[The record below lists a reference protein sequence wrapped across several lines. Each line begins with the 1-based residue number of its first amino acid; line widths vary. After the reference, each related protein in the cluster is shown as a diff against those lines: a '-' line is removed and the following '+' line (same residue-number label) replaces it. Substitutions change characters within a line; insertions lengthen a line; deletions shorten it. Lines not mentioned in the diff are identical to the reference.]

1 MTQEE
6 IIAYNERHALEQ
18 IRAAYAAGDLAE
30 AMQLVHVAFGIGNM
44 KAAYNKVMEICV
56 EDKMRQKLLK
66 MPTGTVIVKD
76 EIEYRDWETDRKSVV

>member
-6 IIAYNERHALEQ
+6 MIAYNEHHAIEK

-30 AMQLVHVAFGIGNM
+30 AMQLVHIAMGIDDV

-56 EDKMRQKLLK
+56 EDKK
-66 MPTGTVIVKD
+66 
-76 EIEYRDWETDRKSVV
+76 